1 MVSAV
6 LRSGVIA
13 AASVLEKDLMR
24 QILSGDG
31 LGDRDRGAA
40 RRGWLAALLLLGA
53 VGCAGAGHVP
63 AEEVRMSSGRLT
75 PCPASP
81 NCVSS
86 QAADDAHSIE
96 PLRISGDAARALQ
109 DLRRIIEAMPRV
121 RIVRATDTELHAEF
135 TSRLFRFV
143 DDVDC
148 LLDAPAGVI
157 HIRSAS
163 RTGYSDLGV
172 NRRRVE
178 AIRAAFAGRDQRR

>member
-1 MVSAV
+1 M
-6 LRSGVIA
+6 
-13 AASVLEKDLMR
+13 
-24 QILSGDG
+24 
-31 LGDRDRGAA
+31 
-40 RRGWLAALLLLGA
+40 
-53 VGCAGAGHVP
+53 P
-63 AEEVRMSSGRLT
+63 
-75 PCPASP
+75 
-81 NCVSS
+81 
-86 QAADDAHSIE
+86 
-96 PLRISGDAARALQ
+96 

-121 RIVRATDTELHAEF
+121 RIVRATDTELRAEF

-148 LLDAPAGVI
+148 LLDVSAGVI